1 MIALK
6 FFQKEENV
14 RISFLFFAFLLSACQ
29 VQQPVTL
36 DLPNPPELKMRIV
49 EWKILSDDKNAYMC
63 LTPESYSNL
72 ALNMQDLKVFIQY
85 QNKIIKIYKY
95 NH

>member
-6 FFQKEENV
+6 LFQKEENV

-36 DLPNPPELKMRIV
+36 DLPNPPDLKMRIV
-49 EWKILSDDKNAYMC
+49 EWKILSDEESAYMC
-63 LTPESYSNL
+63 LTPENYSNL
-72 ALNMQDLKVFIQY
+72 SLNMNDLKVFIIY
-85 QNKIIKIYKY
+85 QNKLIKIYREK
-95 NH
+95 